1 MAGVDRD
8 LFLGIM
14 QNEIGKKNEI
24 GESHLEFIKFKSSYK
39 FHFEG

>member
-14 QNEIGKKNEI
+14 QNEIG
-24 GESHLEFIKFKSSYK
+24 GSHLEFIKFKSSYK